1 MHFCVYNWF
10 LRASIYISDEDIE
23 IGDIEDGPIDE
34 RSVNMDDDV
43 TNDIN
48 KSFMNDIDE
57 RYVDDS
63 QDDYWF
69 KILVQL

>member
-1 MHFCVYNWF
+1 M
-10 LRASIYISDEDIE
+10 SDEDVE

-63 QDDYWF
+63 QDDY
-69 KILVQL
+69 